1 MEYLIQKFIEAIE
14 NYGYK
19 IEYERQENGV
29 WIVRLQD
36 LPPEIDVNLLNCKY
50 TTLHDSNKKNVL
62 DKTTFPIC
70 IPNKSEYDSKRYL
83 SVVLD
88 SETYA
93 TKINLIDSIIKD
105 YRRKTTT
112 SSYID

>member
-36 LPPEIDVNLLNCKY
+36 LPPNCKY

-62 DKTTFPIC
+62 DKTTFSIC
-70 IPNKSEYDSKRYL
+70 IPNKSEYDSERYL
-83 SVVLD
+83 SIVLD